1 MPYGEMVAT
10 ARRSMTVGQALVSA
24 LGVLLWMAPAA
35 SWMTPTAS
43 ATECTSRTEACPG
56 RAGRPLHVP
65 GEFRSVQDAIDAA
78 PDGATI
84 LIAAGVFHESFR
96 VEGKRLWI
104 MGAEDG
110 RTEISSPGRDIKLA
124 TYANGGGG
132 ELKGLFF
139 QGGDCAVCGI
149 HDGSS
154 IPSALVVK
162 DVTMADGYR
171 GVFGGFSSLI
181 LKNVTV
187 SGTQWHG
194 MSVTHVGVELQS
206 EDIEIHD
213 TGGVGL
219 LVFNGGP
226 GDLDI
231 GGHFH
236 DNAKGGLEIIGH
248 NGAINLVFVVADHN
262 PEFGVFLFEANAGM
276 TLSDLS
282 SNGHSTP
289 TGCHGA
295 GLLVEQSSV
304 VAVTGTVFSAN
315 CVGIYNSGSTVA
327 IGSDIFDSNAADL
340 GHEPGLPSSIDDLGN
355 NVCGD
360 NLGSPNETLHACQDL
375 TLDLQPPSPDNP

>member
-1 MPYGEMVAT
+1 MPFTWV
-10 ARRSMTVGQALVSA
+10 LVSA
-24 LGVLLWMAPAA
+24 LGVFLGVASAA
-35 SWMTPTAS
+35 HCMTPALH
-43 ATECTSRTEACPG
+43 AAECSSRGDACHG

-78 PDGATI
+78 PNGATI
-84 LIAAGVFHESFR
+84 LIAAGVYRESFR
-96 VEGKRLWI
+96 VEGKRLTI
-104 MGAEDG
+104 IGSDDG

-171 GVFGGFSSLI
+171 GVFGGFSSLT
-181 LKNVTV
+181 LKNVTI

-194 MSVTHVGVELQS
+194 ISVTHVGVELKFA
-206 EDIEIHD
+206 DIEVHD
-213 TGGVGL
+213 TGGVGV
-219 LVFNGGP
+219 LVFNDGP
-226 GDLDI
+226 GDIVI

-248 NGAINLVFVVADHN
+248 QGAINLVFVVADHN

-276 TLSDLS
+276 TLSNLS

-315 CVGIYNSGSTVA
+315 CLGIYNSGSTVA
-327 IGSDIFDSNAADL
+327 FGNDIFDSNAADL

-375 TLDLQPPSPDNP
+375 TLDLQPPSPDDP